1 MLLNEGYAHATQ
13 RQVLKPR
20 TVRLLCR
27 DWLRLKSVSR
37 KQKLHGWGM
46 GRDVGWCPLG
56 HWMPKDR
63 LPTGLSR
70 LSLRAFRM
78 FMGGITTSWSMSF
91 ETKML
96 QVPLLIPFGS
106 LEVT

>member
-1 MLLNEGYAHATQ
+1 MLLSGGYAHATQ

-63 LPTGLSR
+63 LPT
-70 LSLRAFRM
+70 A
-78 FMGGITTSWSMSF
+78 
-91 ETKML
+91 
-96 QVPLLIPFGS
+96 QV
-106 LEVT
+106 VD